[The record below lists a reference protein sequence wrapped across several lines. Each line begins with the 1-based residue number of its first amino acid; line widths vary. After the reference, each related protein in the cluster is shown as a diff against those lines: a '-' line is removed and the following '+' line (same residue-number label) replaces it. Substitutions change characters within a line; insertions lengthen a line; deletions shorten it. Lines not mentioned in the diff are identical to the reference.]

1 MRITQLHIL
10 VLLFV
15 LITARAHSQDPFAGR
30 LSEIRE
36 KLEELSDSVVQGL
49 DEQAE
54 FSVVNASVQELLRG
68 AAEAHSLNVNVSPE
82 IKVRITNNFTNVTVK
97 DLILFLC
104 KNYSLDI
111 EFVGNILSF
120 KEFQAPQTK
129 VEVPKDQSPKISYD
143 PETDLLSVDLKEDS
157 LFEFTREL
165 TRVTG
170 KNVILAPEVNERKMR
185 SLIQNVQF
193 FPALEKIA
201 YANNLRAEKSED
213 ENFYILHNSGKS
225 DNLDVGIKSSGA
237 NKKTVDNKLPD
248 DLFIELVEDS
258 LLNIEALNIPVS
270 EIINQAAYVSG
281 NDYIFFSVPSG
292 STYLK
297 VKRISFQ
304 NLLALLL
311 KGTDHTCLF
320 QKQVYMI
327 GKKQDEGFR
336 DTKLVKF
343 QYRTL
348 WDIEQAI
355 PAPLKENIQVIPF
368 EELNAFILS
377 GGSSRISELERFL
390 KEMDQPIPNILI
402 NVMVLEVRKTK
413 STETGIS
420 AAFGDSIQSSGGTVF
435 PGVDV
440 TLSSKSINSLLD
452 KLQQNSIVN
461 LGRVRSNFYMS
472 LKALEQNGNVKIKS
486 TPKLSTL
493 NGHEA
498 QMTIGKSVYY
508 KETTQNVTGGVNTVV
523 TTSPRFSKVDA
534 NLTIKIRPLVSG
546 DENITLDITAEFSDF
561 IPAEIE
567 DAPPGNATRKF
578 VSQIRILNQ
587 ETILLGGMEEV
598 SDEENHSGVPIL
610 SRIPVL
616 KWIFSSNST
625 TKSNSKLLVMIQ
637 PEIVY

>member
-1 MRITQLHIL
+1 MKKNIFG
-10 VLLFV
+10 LFV
-15 LITARAHSQDPFAGR
+15 SLFMMTSWGAHSQDPFSNR
-30 LSEIRE
+30 LIEIRQQ
-36 KLEELSDSVVQGL
+36 LEELSDSIVPGL
-49 DEQAE
+49 GEQAE
-54 FSVVNASVQELLRG
+54 FSVVNASVHELLRG

-82 IKVRITNNFTNVTVK
+82 IKVKITNNFTNVTVK

-104 KNYSLDI
+104 KNYKLDI
-111 EFVGNILSF
+111 DFVGNILSF
-120 KEFQAPQTK
+120 KEFLTPEIK
-129 VEVPKDQSPKISYD
+129 KDSIRNLPPEINYD
-143 PETDLLSVDLKEDS
+143 PETDLLSVDLKGGR

-165 TRVTG
+165 TRVSG
-170 KNVILAPEVNERKMR
+170 KNVILAPDVKEREMK
-185 SLIQNVQF
+185 SLINDVTF
-193 FPALEKIA
+193 FKALEKIA
-201 YANNLRAEKSED
+201 YANNLWAEQSDD
-213 ENFYILHNSGKS
+213 ENFFILHNSGKM
-225 DNLDVGIKSSGA
+225 DDQTVGKKPSVSQNKSI
-237 NKKTVDNKLPD
+237 DNKLPD
-248 DLFIELVEDS
+248 DLFIKLADDS

-270 EIINQAAYVSG
+270 EIINQAAYASG

-297 VKRISFQ
+297 VKRISFE

-311 KGTDHTCLF
+311 KGTDHTCLY

-336 DTKLVKF
+336 ATKLVKF

-377 GGSSRISELERFL
+377 GSSSRISELESFL
-390 KEMDQPIPNILI
+390 KEMDQPIPNIMI
-402 NVMVLEVRKTK
+402 NVMVLEVRKSK

-420 AAFGDSIQSSGGTVF
+420 AAFGDSIPSSGGTVF

-440 TLSSKSINSLLD
+440 TLSSKSINGLLD
-452 KLQQNSIVN
+452 KLQQNSIIN

-472 LKALEQNGNVKIKS
+472 LKALEQNGNVKIRS

-498 QMTIGKSVYY
+498 EMTIGKSVYY
-508 KETTQNVTGGVNTVV
+508 KETTQNITGGVNTVV

-534 NLTIKIRPLVSG
+534 NLTIKIRPVVSG

-561 IPAEIE
+561 IPAAIE

-587 ETILLGGMEEV
+587 ETILLGGMEEA
-598 SDEENHSGVPIL
+598 SDEKTHSGVPVL

-625 TKSNSKLLVMIQ
+625 TKTDSKLLVMIQ